1 MTYYVPENEQSATI
15 GLLLNHKKMLAAD
28 ELSPSPPTYASKCM
42 KTTILSFFWQNDFN
56 MSVTQVYLGM
66 INYAQCAMVGSSVYL
81 NHEFITSLSPASQ

>member
-1 MTYYVPENEQSATI
+1 
-15 GLLLNHKKMLAAD
+15 MLAAD

-66 INYAQCAMVGSSVYL
+66 INYAQCVMVGSSDSDIPVTLKLDQEHQTWYEL
-81 NHEFITSLSPASQ
+81 VDPKQGYNNA